1 MGRVWGADHDSRN
14 ENWVDRYRTE
24 WPFHLLYTRGMC
36 PRGLNLPLLHPS
48 IKKKEGRI
56 CVEDLPS
63 LKYNRTYHRI
73 FSGENALVYLFL
85 ESWRAHKRNPSFEN
99 SKLRVFQPLRISLN
113 FLEWTRVRKQ
123 VKYCRFK
130 TKTKEYYQTCWL
142 YSWVADFRAPFP
154 SLG

>member
-1 MGRVWGADHDSRN
+1 MTV
-14 ENWVDRYRTE
+14 EMKTE
-24 WPFHLLYTRGMC
+24 WTGIAQNDHSISSTHVACVLVVWIFLFFIRLL
-36 PRGLNLPLLHPS
+36 
-48 IKKKEGRI
+48 KKKEGRI

-99 SKLRVFQPLRISLN
+99 SKLREFQPLRISLN